1 MLNEEVVLVAKKRKR
16 EPRVAS
22 VDEIGVLSRDL
33 KGTGLWLVVV
43 AIVGVAL
50 GILSKSL

>member
-1 MLNEEVVLVAKKRKR
+1 MAKKRKK

-33 KGTGLWLVVV
+33 KGTGLWLAVVV
-43 AIVGVAL
+43 VVGVVL
-50 GILSKSL
+50 GVLSKTL

>member
-1 MLNEEVVLVAKKRKR
+1 MKEEVVQVVKKRKR

-43 AIVGVAL
+43 VVVGVVL
-50 GILSKSL
+50 GVLSKTL